1 MISYIR
7 ESWQSDS
14 NVGWQ
19 VKGTWDLEGIYKV
32 GSKHSVIMVSQNK
45 EIWRILFCQHHDLLF
60 SPEGLY

>member
-7 ESWQSDS
+7 ELWQSDS

-19 VKGTWDLEGIYKV
+19 VKGAWDLEGIYKV
-32 GSKHSVIMVSQNK
+32 GFKHSVIMVSQDT
-45 EIWRILFCQHHDLLF
+45 EIWGILFCQQHYLIF